1 MASETSPDVQI
12 VDAVGVTIAV
22 VIGACAGAEL
32 ESILEADLRIA
43 GDAATFSSEGVR
55 DPIRCAGRLTRLLGE
70 ARAKEI
76 MLGGRTASAADA
88 LRLGLV
94 TRVMPAPAI
103 TDAVRAL
110 CDGLRALPPLALR
123 AVRETVRA
131 ARDLTPAEALAL
143 EHENFRRLI
152 GTQDHKAAVA
162 AFFARREPAFTG
174 Q

>member
-1 MASETSPDVQI
+1 MAPETSPNVRI
-12 VDAVGVTIAV
+12 IDAAGVTIALV
-22 VIGACAGAEL
+22 TGACAGAEL

-43 GDAATFSSEGVR
+43 GDTATFSCARVR
-55 DPIRCAGRLTRLLGE
+55 DPIRCAGHLTRLLGE

-94 TRVMPAPAI
+94 TRVVSTPAI
-103 TDAVRAL
+103 AETARVLEDA
-110 CDGLRALPPLALR
+110 LRVLPPLALR
-123 AVRETVRA
+123 AVRDTVRA
-131 ARDLTPAEALAL
+131 ARNLTPDDALAL

-162 AFFARREPAFTG
+162 AFFARREPTFTG